1 VLVGTTEAAI
11 RSSAVMQ
18 QRAAAAPY
26 VSSLDQRAEHPA
38 VSSDVPARLDRLPW
52 SRFHVLILFGLGI
65 TWILDGIEV
74 TIVGAIAP
82 VLRDRDT
89 LGLSVGQIGNAAS
102 AYVIGAVIGA
112 LIFGWLTDRFGRR
125 TVFYATLI
133 VYLAGVLLTAASW
146 NFISFALFR
155 AITGLGIG
163 GEYAAINSAIDELIP
178 ARLRGRI
185 DIVVNGS
192 FWLGAAA
199 GSGASLLFLDPQL
212 LAPDVGWR
220 LGFAVGGILG
230 LGILLMRRYV
240 PESPRWLLTHGYI
253 DQAETTVADI
263 ERRIRQD
270 TGADLAPAD
279 GRLEIHPRE
288 SFGFGMIARAM
299 WAKYRARSALALSL
313 MIAQAFL
320 FNAVFFTY
328 GLVLA
333 TFYDVP
339 DRRTGLHLVVLAASN
354 FLGPLLLGSL
364 FDTVGR
370 RIMISLTYAV
380 SGVLLIAAAVAFG
393 SGIFTAW
400 TQTFAWMAIFFFASA
415 GASSAYLTA
424 SEIFPLET
432 RALAIATFYAVGT
445 AFGGIVAP
453 ALFGHLIESHAP
465 WALAGGYL
473 VAAVLL
479 IGAALVEAWFGIDA
493 EGRSLE
499 QIADPLS
506 AGQAHADAA

>member
-1 VLVGTTEAAI
+1 MTAHALRARSADNPSTDRSADRRAI
-11 RSSAVMQ
+11 
-18 QRAAAAPY
+18 
-26 VSSLDQRAEHPA
+26 
-38 VSSDVPARLDRLPW
+38 SSDLPARLDRLPW
-52 SRFHVLILFGLGI
+52 SRFHALILFGLGI

-82 VLRDRDT
+82 VLRDKET
-89 LGLSVGQIGNAAS
+89 LGLSTGQVGNAAA
-102 AYVIGAVIGA
+102 AYVTGAVLGA
-112 LIFGWLTDRFGRR
+112 LVFGWLTDRFGRR

-133 VYLAGVLLTAASW
+133 VYLAGVLLTATSW
-146 NFISFALFR
+146 NFLSFALFR
-155 AITGLGIG
+155 AVTGIGIG

-178 ARLRGRI
+178 ARFRGRI
-185 DIVVNGS
+185 DIIVNGS

-199 GSGASLLFLDPQL
+199 GSGASLLFLDPHL
-212 LAPDVGWR
+212 LAPDLGWR

-230 LGILLMRRYV
+230 FGILLMRRYV
-240 PESPRWLLTHGYI
+240 PESPRWLLTHGYV
-253 DQAETTVADI
+253 DQANATMADI
-263 ERRIRQD
+263 ERRVTEDAGTNLPR
-270 TGADLAPAD
+270 ADS
-279 GRLEIHPRE
+279 RLDIHPRK

-339 DRRTGLHLVVLAASN
+339 ERQTGLHLVVLAASN
-354 FLGPLLLGSL
+354 FLGPLLLGAL

-370 RIMISLTYAV
+370 RVMISLTYAV

-393 SGIFTAW
+393 LGMFSAW

-432 RALAIATFYAVGT
+432 RALAIATFYAAGT
-445 AFGGIVAP
+445 AVGGIAAP
-453 ALFGHLIESHAP
+453 ALFGYLISGHAP

-473 VAAVLL
+473 LA
-479 IGAALVEAWFGIDA
+479 AALLLSAALIEALFGIDA

-506 AGQAHADAA
+506 AA

>member
-1 VLVGTTEAAI
+1 MTALALRDGSPDK
-11 RSSAVMQ
+11 SSAD
-18 QRAAAAPY
+18 RSAG
-26 VSSLDQRAEHPA
+26 RRTI
-38 VSSDVPARLDRLPW
+38 SSDIPARLDRLPW
-52 SRFHVLILFGLGI
+52 SRFHALILFGLGI

-82 VLRDRDT
+82 VLREKAT
-89 LGLSVGQIGNAAS
+89 LGLSAAQIGNAAS

-112 LIFGWLTDRFGRR
+112 LVFGWLTDRFGRR

-133 VYLAGVLLTAASW
+133 VYLAGVLLTATSW
-146 NFISFALFR
+146 NFLSFALFR

-178 ARLRGRI
+178 ARFRGRI
-185 DIVVNGS
+185 DIIVNGS
-192 FWLGAAA
+192 FWLGATA
-199 GSGASLLFLDPQL
+199 GSGASLLFLDPRL
-212 LAPDVGWR
+212 LAPDIGWR

-240 PESPRWLLTHGYI
+240 PESPRWLLTHGYV
-253 DQAETTVADI
+253 DQADATMADI
-263 ERRIRQD
+263 EHRVVQHA
-270 TGADLAPAD
+270 GADLPQAD
-279 GRLEIHPRE
+279 GRLEVHPRK
-288 SFGFGMIARAM
+288 SFGFAMIARAM

-339 DRRTGLHLVVLAASN
+339 DRQTGLHLVVLAASN
-354 FLGPLLLGSL
+354 FLGPVLLGTL

-393 SGIFTAW
+393 LGLFSAW
-400 TQTFAWMAIFFFASA
+400 TQTLAWMAIFFFASA

-445 AFGGIVAP
+445 AVGGIVAP
-453 ALFGHLIESHAP
+453 ALFGYLIASHAP
-465 WALAGGYL
+465 GALAGGYF

-479 IGAALVEAWFGIDA
+479 LGAAVVEALFGINA

-506 AGQAHADAA
+506 AE